1 MKAPSLGSISTVASS
16 RETWNQEL
24 FYVLAAKLSSALG
37 FARSL
42 RGSPPPPPTFLN
54 TLERLRPRNE
64 AIERGGIEEERE
76 RWHRAIHAWS
86 INSNEGSSKDCI
98 LDRIS
103 TKFHEFHESW
113 NHDRW
118 TMEPCTIY
126 RHHYGEI
133 YAYRSRLKKKEKV
146 TWLGEL
152 VTIFFLITF
161 VNFNFYLFNQPLFI
175 NLFIRFI
182 FTSINIYINYYI
194 NFRKKE
200 SQSSELFSSYNREY
214 ATNTH
219 NKIRKKGN
227 HIWPSFGNA
236 SAQPSSRR
244 SGSRDCWWE
253 KRFRSVLLAIFHRSD
268 DIGHSRPPRDHFHR
282 LILSSY
288 PLFLFP
294 FATLS
299 PRYHPDVTDI
309 SRTLPSYGWKWNTSL
324 ESIIPKGNIET
335 VSGDS
340 FHNLFRP
347 RVLCI
352 SILRNAKTLPGTI
365 RLFFREYCL

>member
-133 YAYRSRLKKKEKV
+133 YAYRSRLKEKV

-182 FTSINIYINYYI
+182 FTSINILIIILIFAKKN
-194 NFRKKE
+194 RKAP
-200 SQSSELFSSYNREY
+200 SYFHRTTANTQRIRTIKSGKKAITFDPVL
-214 ATNTH
+214 AT
-219 NKIRKKGN
+219 
-227 HIWPSFGNA
+227 
-236 SAQPSSRR
+236 RR
-244 SGSRDCWWE
+244 PNLARGGVVAATADGFE

-365 RLFFREYCL
+365 RLFFREYYL